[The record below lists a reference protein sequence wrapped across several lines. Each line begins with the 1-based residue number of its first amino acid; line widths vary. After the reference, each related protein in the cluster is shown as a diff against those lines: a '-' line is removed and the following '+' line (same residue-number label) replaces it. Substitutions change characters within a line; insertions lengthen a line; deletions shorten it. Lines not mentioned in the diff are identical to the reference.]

1 MTPGNSDVTVRVL
14 YDDPRRSGRRWQPN
28 PGSETSAA
36 LARALG
42 DPQCA
47 SAIAVREEAVATL
60 GNCLAPTD
68 RNTSVTGLVIGY
80 VQSGKTLSYTVLAAL
95 AHDCG
100 YALIVILTGTVKNLF
115 RQSTDRLR
123 QDLGTSDGRWQ
134 FYTSED
140 IGPGRVTNQI
150 ASYLN
155 DWGSPEPWI
164 LKETVVITVLKNG
177 THLDRMASLLEAL
190 HDRGSLRH
198 VPVLII
204 DDEAD
209 QAGLNTLV
217 RRQDESPTYR
227 RILRLRR
234 SLPQHSYLQYT
245 ATPQA
250 ILLIS
255 LMDELSPEFVQ
266 LLTPGLK
273 YTGGR
278 TFFAS
283 EKDLIETIPDDDLA
297 CIEELRDHPPP
308 TLREALALFV
318 VGAAA
323 GALEKVDHRS
333 MLVHPHRLT
342 EYHARSVEWLRALV
356 ERWRFE
362 ASHPEDDRDC
372 IALFEEFERSYS
384 ELTRTLD
391 RLAPWSEVRRAI
403 PYLLDK
409 ITVHELNTR
418 SRASSTD
425 HVEWARERFT
435 VIVGGQKLDRGYTVQ
450 GLTTTYMPR
459 SLGVGNADTIQQRAR
474 WFGYKEDYLGFC
486 RVYLRDD
493 VARAYRRYVEHEES
507 IRDQLTRMM
516 SDHGSMADWRRSFFL
531 DRSLRPTR
539 SSVVGRS
546 LLRGGGSDWLVT
558 SAPEIDGPQRE
569 VNEKT
574 VERLLTLAQFDPD
587 TRYQDEGGLANLR
600 APLVPVGTLL
610 ADLLLEWQISDGV
623 DSAGRA
629 VAMLQ
634 LQHAV
639 ETDPDLTAVC
649 YVMRPALRKEGGSR
663 RQITDS
669 DRIENVFQGRSTNYP
684 GDRYLDGDGVI
695 VVQVHSIKMMSKDI
709 VRARNIPV
717 LAVHIPPQ
725 IARDWVAEVPD

>member
-1 MTPGNSDVTVRVL
+1 MRGSDAETTVRVL
-14 YDDPRRSGRRWQPN
+14 YDDPGRSGGRWQPN
-28 PGSETSAA
+28 PGSETAAA
-36 LARALG
+36 LRRALG
-42 DPQCA
+42 DPQRA
-47 SAIAVREEAVATL
+47 SAIAVREESVATL
-60 GNCLAPTD
+60 ANCLAPTE
-68 RNTSVTGLVIGY
+68 RGTSVTGLVIGY
-80 VQSGKTLSYTVLAAL
+80 VQSGKTLSYTVLSAL

-115 RQSTDRLR
+115 RQSTERLR
-123 QDLGTSDGRWQ
+123 QDLGASDGPWQ

-140 IGPGRVTNQI
+140 IGPGRVTDQI

-155 DWGSPEPWI
+155 DWASPEPWV
-164 LKETVVITVLKNG
+164 LKETVVITVLKHG
-177 THLDRMASLLEAL
+177 THLDRVAALLEAL
-190 HDRGSLRH
+190 ADRGSLRQ

-227 RILRLRR
+227 RILRLR
-234 SLPQHSYLQYT
+234 SSFPQHSYLQYT

-273 YTGGR
+273 YTGGQ

-283 EKDLIETIPDDDLA
+283 ERDLIQTIPDSDLT
-297 CIEELRDHPPP
+297 CIEELRDHPPR
-308 TLREALALFV
+308 TLREALASFV

-333 MLVHPHRLT
+333 MLVHPHRFT
-342 EYHARSVEWLRALV
+342 EYHAKSVEWLRALV
-356 ERWRFE
+356 NRWRFE
-362 ASHPEDDRDC
+362 VALPEDDGDRV
-372 IALFEEFERSYS
+372 ALFEEFERSHA
-384 ELTRTLD
+384 ELSRTLD
-391 RLAPWSEVRRAI
+391 GLAPWSEVRQAI
-403 PYLLDK
+403 PYLLGK
-409 ITVHELNTR
+409 VTVHELNTR

-435 VIVGGQKLDRGYTVQ
+435 VIVGGQKLDRGYTVR

-507 IRDQLTRMM
+507 IRDQLARVMTA
-516 SDHGSMADWRRSFFL
+516 HGSIADWRRSFFL
-531 DRSLRPTR
+531 DRSLKPTR
-539 SSVVGRS
+539 SSVVGRN

-558 SAPEIDGPQRE
+558 SAPEVGDPQRDA
-569 VNEKT
+569 NEKT
-574 VERLLTLAQFDPD
+574 VERLRTLARFKPD
-587 TRYQDEGGLANLR
+587 DRYREDGGLDNLR
-600 APLVPVGTLL
+600 ATAVPVGTLL
-610 ADLLLEWQISDGV
+610 AELLLQWKISDGV

-634 LQHAV
+634 LQHAL
-639 ETDPDLTAVC
+639 EASPDLTAVC
-649 YVMRPALRKEGGSR
+649 YLMRPALKSEGGSR
-663 RQITDS
+663 RQITAS
-669 DRIENVFQGRSTNYP
+669 GRIDNVFQGRSQNYP
-684 GDRYLDGDGVI
+684 GDRYLDDDSVI
-695 VVQVHSIKMMSKDI
+695 VAQLHSIKMMADK
-709 VRARNIPV
+709 VVQALNVPV
-717 LAVHIPPQ
+717 LALHIPLR
-725 IARDWVAEVPD
+725 IARDWLAEVPD